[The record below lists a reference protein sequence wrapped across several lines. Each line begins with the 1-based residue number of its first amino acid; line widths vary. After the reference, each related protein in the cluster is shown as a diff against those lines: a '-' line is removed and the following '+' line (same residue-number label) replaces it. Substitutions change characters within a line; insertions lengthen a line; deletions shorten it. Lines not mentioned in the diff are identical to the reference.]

1 MQNELEKRGY
11 DFSSNKYSSKYEP
24 SEIKNSIIP
33 NGDKHNPG
41 SDIQNTDQLN
51 KGKSDFAFN
60 WENTFDKS
68 SQK

>member
-41 SDIQNTDQLN
+41 SDIQNSEQIH
-51 KGKSDFAFN
+51 KGKNDFSFDFK
-60 WENTFDKS
+60 NTME
-68 SQK
+68 